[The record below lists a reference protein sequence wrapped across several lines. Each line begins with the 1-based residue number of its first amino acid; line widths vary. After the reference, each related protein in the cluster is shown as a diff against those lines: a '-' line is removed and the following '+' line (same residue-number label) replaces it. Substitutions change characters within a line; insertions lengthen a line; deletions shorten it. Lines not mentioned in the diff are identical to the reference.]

1 MNLKFILYNYLWQLI
16 FYFYI
21 KFINIRI
28 NKLKNLIIF
37 ETNWTIIKGSLEFYN
52 LLNKTYTLSYKYS

>member
-52 LLNKTYTLSYKYS
+52 RLNKTYTLSYKYS